1 MFIFIYKFKH
11 FITIYMKTK
20 QQIEETYGVEWV
32 NIEFVSETGCS
43 TCAMAGKGDCPFRCE
58 NTLGFFIKRN
68 NK

>member
-1 MFIFIYKFKH
+1 MFIFIYKFNN
-11 FITIYMKTK
+11 FYMKTK
-20 QQIEETYGVEWV
+20 QQVEEAYGVEWV